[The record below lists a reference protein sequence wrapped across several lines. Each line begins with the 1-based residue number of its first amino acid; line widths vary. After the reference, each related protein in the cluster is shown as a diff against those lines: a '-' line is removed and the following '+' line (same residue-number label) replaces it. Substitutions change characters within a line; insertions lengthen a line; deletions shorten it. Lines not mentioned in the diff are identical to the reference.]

1 MPLSTIFQWY
11 RGGQFYLVYP
21 EKTIDLLQV
30 TDKLY
35 HIMLYRERLVWA
47 GFELIPLVVIAT
59 DCIGSCKSNYHTIM
73 ATMAPYDLKIL
84 SIYIQKLLKLR
95 FRKWLNLSWNE
106 ILTSANKAHCH
117 LPQIHQTICKI
128 QINIQ
133 FSNLWPFSLSQID
146 IQWRHW
152 HIP

>member
-30 TDKLY
+30 TDILY

-47 GFELIPLVVIAT
+47 GFELTPLVVIAT

-73 ATMAPYDLKIL
+73 ATMAPYD
-84 SIYIQKLLKLR
+84 
-95 FRKWLNLSWNE
+95 
-106 ILTSANKAHCH
+106 
-117 LPQIHQTICKI
+117 
-128 QINIQ
+128 
-133 FSNLWPFSLSQID
+133 
-146 IQWRHW
+146 
-152 HIP
+152 